1 MIIIYCIVLDIIL
14 ILSGGVATIFD
25 RVILLDAFWGLQ
37 NESLKPSRHIRLA
50 FCACLFFHCTRRIHR
65 RLREPGSDAT
75 GDQHG
80 WRDDALRSLWHCP
93 LGWKMATRPTMAV
106 EVRMVRKGKNVL
118 QVERI
123 GVIWGGRISWIL
135 GSTVLKLPQILAC
148 FVGKSS
154 RMAGFYQRP
163 NPDFLRY
170 ISLRPTGEKRWNI
183 AQHIFHNSPHTSSE
197 SLLRIRMMETYP
209 YKDI

>member
-1 MIIIYCIVLDIIL
+1 MASPGISGRPCDQLRLSSTVCRSGRIQSPSCCRACPPNVSDLQGTTGLHTLYIPVYIYIHSIHSINMIKIYCIVLVIIL

-80 WRDDALRSLWHCP
+80 
-93 LGWKMATRPTMAV
+93 
-106 EVRMVRKGKNVL
+106 
-118 QVERI
+118 
-123 GVIWGGRISWIL
+123 
-135 GSTVLKLPQILAC
+135 
-148 FVGKSS
+148 
-154 RMAGFYQRP
+154 
-163 NPDFLRY
+163 
-170 ISLRPTGEKRWNI
+170 
-183 AQHIFHNSPHTSSE
+183 
-197 SLLRIRMMETYP
+197 
-209 YKDI
+209 

>member
-1 MIIIYCIVLDIIL
+1 MIHRNGFTRDLRAALRPAAAQQHCVSLRADPIAQLLQGLSAKCLRSSGNHRITYIIYTGVYIYIHSIHSINMIKIYCIVLVIIL

-80 WRDDALRSLWHCP
+80 
-93 LGWKMATRPTMAV
+93 
-106 EVRMVRKGKNVL
+106 
-118 QVERI
+118 
-123 GVIWGGRISWIL
+123 
-135 GSTVLKLPQILAC
+135 
-148 FVGKSS
+148 
-154 RMAGFYQRP
+154 
-163 NPDFLRY
+163 
-170 ISLRPTGEKRWNI
+170 
-183 AQHIFHNSPHTSSE
+183 
-197 SLLRIRMMETYP
+197 
-209 YKDI
+209 

>member
-80 WRDDALRSLWHCP
+80 
-93 LGWKMATRPTMAV
+93 
-106 EVRMVRKGKNVL
+106 
-118 QVERI
+118 
-123 GVIWGGRISWIL
+123 
-135 GSTVLKLPQILAC
+135 
-148 FVGKSS
+148 
-154 RMAGFYQRP
+154 
-163 NPDFLRY
+163 
-170 ISLRPTGEKRWNI
+170 
-183 AQHIFHNSPHTSSE
+183 
-197 SLLRIRMMETYP
+197 
-209 YKDI
+209 

>member
-1 MIIIYCIVLDIIL
+1 MLLQLDIQLGRSTKVLGNIRIPPPWNSTSMIHRNGFTRDLRAALRPAAAQQHCVSLRADPIAQLLQGLSAKCLRSSGNHRITYIIYTGVYIYIHSIHSINMIKIYCIVLVIIL

-93 LGWKMATRPTMAV
+93 LG
-106 EVRMVRKGKNVL
+106 
-118 QVERI
+118 
-123 GVIWGGRISWIL
+123 
-135 GSTVLKLPQILAC
+135 
-148 FVGKSS
+148 
-154 RMAGFYQRP
+154 
-163 NPDFLRY
+163 
-170 ISLRPTGEKRWNI
+170 
-183 AQHIFHNSPHTSSE
+183 
-197 SLLRIRMMETYP
+197 
-209 YKDI
+209 